1 VPDKAV
7 AVKYD
12 PSLSAPFVSAKG
24 QGYLARRIRELAEA
38 SGVPIQEGGASAEM
52 LYAVDVGDYIPE
64 ELYEVV
70 ARLLVYAYQ
79 VESQSR

>member
-12 PSLSAPFVSAKG
+12 RSLPAPFVAAKG
-24 QGYLARRIRELAEA
+24 QGYLARRIREVAEA
-38 SGVPIQEGGASAEM
+38 SGVPIQEGDSSTEM
-52 LYAVDVGDYIPE
+52 LYAVDVGEYIPE
-64 ELYEVV
+64 ALYEVV

-79 VESQSR
+79 VESRSR